1 VFVVSLLSA
10 SLPDGCGL
18 VQRANV
24 KSYDA
29 KERALVGKCGDDVAA
44 SIIFNHHDISVL
56 RGQRLRDNDAVAL
69 LDACV
74 ASIAANIEKV
84 VIARSAY
91 QQLVK
96 VYALVVWLIL
106 RNDGLK
112 LAAWWNR
119 FWEILSG
126 DGRNGRNG
134 ALARAMSDTAMLH
147 LFYSVYSALM
157 EKGVSPF
164 NKKAL
169 LEDYL
174 AMAENLLRRRLGIG
188 AAGRSAEW
196 TEVELAQAIKSVLD
210 NLKPAMRTY
219 EQVADKLR
227 EKYGD
232 RAPASGGALRQQ
244 VIRLGLNWK
253 NLKRNVPFRRKPAT
267 VSYTSPEPKA

>member
-1 VFVVSLLSA
+1 MSDETTQPPERKRLAFFVDWQIETTINEDETNVELFLTN
-10 SLPDGCGL
+10 DG
-18 VQRANV
+18 VQQP
-24 KSYDA
+24 
-29 KERALVGKCGDDVAA
+29 A
-44 SIIFNHHDISVL
+44 SIIRFELDTL
-56 RGQRLRDNDAVAL
+56 TAFQNDP
-69 LDACV
+69 
-74 ASIAANIEKV
+74 
-84 VIARSAY
+84 
-91 QQLVK
+91 
-96 VYALVVWLIL
+96 
-106 RNDGLK
+106 LK